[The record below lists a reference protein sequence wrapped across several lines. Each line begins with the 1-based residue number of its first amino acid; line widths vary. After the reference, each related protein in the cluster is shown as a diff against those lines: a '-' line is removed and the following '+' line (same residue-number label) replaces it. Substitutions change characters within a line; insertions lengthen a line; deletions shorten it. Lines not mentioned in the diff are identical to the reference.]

1 MENHVTVEE
10 VKKILEEQPTTYSI
24 VEPDYETQRK
34 ISQLEQDKT
43 TAEMLARERWDIMG
57 MRRKWS
63 DWLLR
68 VIISIVFFDFFV
80 ILAVGFKWMSF
91 NEGYIV
97 PFFVGESFLKTIGLA
112 LIVVGFLF
120 NKDNIIKKT

>member
-1 MENHVTVEE
+1 MENRVTVEE
-10 VKKILEEQPTTYSI
+10 VKKILEEQTTYDI
-24 VEPDYETQRK
+24 VGPDLETQRK
-34 ISQLEQDKT
+34 MSQLEQDKII
-43 TAEMLARERWDIMG
+43 AQILARERLDIMG
-57 MRRKWS
+57 MRRTWS

-68 VIISIVFFDFFV
+68 VIISIVVFDFFV
-80 ILAVGFKWMSF
+80 IVAVGFKWMSF

-120 NKDNIIKKT
+120 NKDNVVKK